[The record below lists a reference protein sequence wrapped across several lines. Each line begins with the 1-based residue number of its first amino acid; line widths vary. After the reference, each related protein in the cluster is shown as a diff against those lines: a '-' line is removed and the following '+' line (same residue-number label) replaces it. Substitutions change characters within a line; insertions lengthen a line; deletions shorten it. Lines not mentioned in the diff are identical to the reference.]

1 MEGTNYYFDANV
13 FKKCYTDCATC
24 STGGNA
30 NDMKCNTC
38 AGSKPYFAEPHN
50 CIADITHYYHDSTQK
65 IYKKFYTDCNTCF
78 AGGNVNDMKCKSC
91 SGSKPYLAEPN
102 NCIADITHY
111 YYDST
116 QKIYKKCYSDCN
128 TCFAGGNAND
138 MKCKICSGS
147 KPYLAEH
154 NNCIADITHYYY
166 DSTQKIYK
174 KCYTNCHACFA
185 GGNTNDMKCKSCSGT
200 TPNLA
205 EPNIRLC

>member
-65 IYKKFYTDCNTCF
+65 IYKKFYIDCNTCF

-102 NCIADITHY
+102 K
-111 YYDST
+111 S
-116 QKIYKKCYSDCN
+116 
-128 TCFAGGNAND
+128 
-138 MKCKICSGS
+138 CSGS
-147 KPYLAEH
+147 KPYLAEP

-166 DSTQKIYK
+166 D
-174 KCYTNCHACFA
+174 
-185 GGNTNDMKCKSCSGT
+185 
-200 TPNLA
+200 
-205 EPNIRLC
+205 